1 MKLTVLT
8 DNNSI
13 IDRYFLSEPA
23 LCFLIQDENR
33 KILFDLGY
41 SDVFIKNAEK
51 LKISLTDVDAVVISH
66 GHNDHTG
73 GLPALIT
80 KYIEE
85 VLEKRAFIK
94 PELICHTKTFETKII
109 DGNIDIGSLISKE
122 KLQLHFKME
131 LTDSHFWI
139 TKNLVYLGEI
149 PRSNS
154 FENKKPVG
162 KVLENNNFKDDYLI
176 DDSALAYKS
185 KNGLVI
191 ITGCSHSGICN
202 IIEHAKKVTGENR
215 VLDIIGGM
223 HLLNPTKEQID
234 GTINYFK
241 TLNLRYLYPCHCTDL
256 QSKIEFAKYFSVN
269 ETGVSMELNYD

>member
-41 SDVFIKNAEK
+41 SDVFMKNAK
-51 LKISLTDVDAVVISH
+51 KMKMPLTDVDAVVLSH

-73 GLPALIT
+73 GLPSLIT
-80 KYIEE
+80 MSIEE
-85 VLEKRAFIK
+85 SLEKRTFIK
-94 PELICHTKTFETKII
+94 PELICHNKTFQTKII
-109 DGNIDIGSLISKE
+109 DENIDIGSLITE
-122 KLQLHFKME
+122 DKLKLHFKME
-131 LTDSHFWI
+131 LTNAHFWL

-149 PRSNS
+149 PRNNN

-162 KVLENNNFKDDYLI
+162 KVLNNDTFEDDYIL

-185 KNGLVI
+185 KDGLVI

-202 IIEHAKKVTGENR
+202 IIEHAKKITGENR
-215 VLDIIGGM
+215 VVDIIGGM
-223 HLLNPTKEQID
+223 HLLNPSKEQIE

-241 TLNLRYLYPCHCTDL
+241 TLNLRNLYPCHCTDL
-256 QSKIEFAKYFSVN
+256 QSKFEFAKYFSVK
-269 ETGVSMELNYD
+269 ETGVSMELYYD